1 MARGK
6 KLTRSAYKRK
16 MILFGLALFL
26 SIGLISTGFAT
37 WMMSSSAKSESNGN
51 VAIGVIQSANVS
63 FEEIKVYRN
72 NEYYDAENDQYGT
85 EVVLVTDLEHN
96 LEGGFFSFEPHLS
109 DLTGRVHAGESEY
122 GSESLSLTIKGVVG
136 PIDVLKDVTISM
148 ELSASVQKAVE
159 VGYIEIPSVAE
170 KNVVL
175 TYGHG
180 LEFAEGST
188 TNLEFEYTIE
198 FKWGS
203 AFNHLNPGIYFDED
217 ASGQL
222 VSIDDI
228 RKDLL
233 YLRAYVYGYDKELDA
248 LYTAL
253 SAGTINTEQFAQ
265 QADAL
270 QKNPL
275 FVAPIYKIT
284 IVGNVR

>member
-6 KLTRSAYKRK
+6 KLTRNAYKRK
-16 MILFGLALFL
+16 AILFGLALFL

-37 WMMSSSAKSESNGN
+37 WMMSSSAKSDSSGN
-51 VAIGVIQSANVS
+51 VAIGIIQSANVT
-63 FEEIKVYRN
+63 FEEIQVYRN
-72 NEYYDAENDQYGT
+72 SEYYDAEKDEYGT

-109 DLTGRVHAGESEY
+109 DLTGRVHSGESEY

-148 ELSASVQKAVE
+148 ELPASVQKAVE

-170 KNVVL
+170 KDVVL

-188 TNLEFEYTIE
+188 THLEFEYTLE

-222 VSIDDI
+222 VSVPEIK
-228 RKDLL
+228 RDLL
-233 YLRAYVYGYDKELDA
+233 YLRAYVYGYDQELDA
-248 LYTAL
+248 LYEKL
-253 SAGTINTEQFAQ
+253 NSGSISAQEFEGL
-265 QADAL
+265 ADAL
-270 QKNPL
+270 QQNPL

-284 IVGNVR
+284 LVGNVR